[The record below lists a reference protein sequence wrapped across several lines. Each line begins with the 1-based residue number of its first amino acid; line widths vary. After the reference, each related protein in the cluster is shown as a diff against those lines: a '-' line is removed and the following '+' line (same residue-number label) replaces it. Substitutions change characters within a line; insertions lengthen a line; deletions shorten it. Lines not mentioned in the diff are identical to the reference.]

1 MQNSLRANLEFGA
14 QIVIAVAVLA
24 VAGVIVQRHVF
35 PRQLPYPNMAGI
47 TAGERL
53 NISDVDWKRSKRSLV
68 FFLSKDCYYCTS
80 SAPFYRQLT
89 VEAAKR
95 NVTLLAVLPDS
106 PADAK
111 AYLQS
116 IKLPIEDLRTGPLS
130 SYKIAGT
137 PTVLLV
143 NTSGAVEKVWFGA
156 TTGREN
162 QILEEFLILTEEPL
176 N

>member
-1 MQNSLRANLEFGA
+1 MQNSLRANLELGA
-14 QIVIAVAVLA
+14 QIIIAVAVLA

-35 PRQLPYPNMAGI
+35 PERSPYPNMPGI

-53 NISDVDWKRSKRSLV
+53 NIADVDWKRSERSLV
-68 FFLSKDCYYCTS
+68 FFLSKNCYYCTS

-89 VEAAKR
+89 GAAVQR

-106 PADAK
+106 PEEAK
-111 AYLQS
+111 AYLQA
-116 IKLPIEDLRTGPLS
+116 IELPIEELHTGPLS

-143 NTSGAVEKVWFGA
+143 NTSGTVEKVWFGA
-156 TTGREN
+156 ATGREN
-162 QILEEFLILTEEPL
+162 QILEEFLALTD
-176 N
+176 

>member
-1 MQNSLRANLEFGA
+1 
-14 QIVIAVAVLA
+14 
-24 VAGVIVQRHVF
+24 
-35 PRQLPYPNMAGI
+35 
-47 TAGERL
+47 
-53 NISDVDWKRSKRSLV
+53 
-68 FFLSKDCYYCTS
+68 
-80 SAPFYRQLT
+80 
-89 VEAAKR
+89 
-95 NVTLLAVLPDS
+95 LLAVLPDS
-106 PADAK
+106 PEDAK

-116 IKLPIEDLRTGPLS
+116 IKRPIEDLRTGPLS